1 MYKTIF
7 TYLLFVACIS
17 FSFGQPSA
25 AISEEVKANVQQR
38 VDAGVS
44 AGIVVGVVD
53 ESGTHFYSYGVKS
66 RESDEKVDEHTI
78 FEIGSVSK
86 TFSAIMLAN
95 MALNGELA
103 LEDPIQKY
111 LPEGVTAPSRNGE
124 SVQLVHIANHT
135 SSLPR
140 MPSNFN
146 PADPS
151 NPYADYTVDLL
162 YEFLNDVELTRDI
175 GSKYEYSNYAMGL
188 LGYTLAKTKGKE
200 NFEDLLVET
209 ITGPLGMDNTRVRLT
224 PSMKRQLAMGHSG
237 YEEVSNWDLA
247 PAVAGAG
254 GIRSNVIDMLKYIK
268 ANMGMTKTDLY
279 PAMQLSHQKTT
290 VENIET
296 EVGLGW
302 HLRSEDD
309 LEIVAHGG
317 ATGGY
322 RSFAGFLKGG
332 KIGVVVLSNSNA
344 GVQDIGAHILNPKK
358 ELKDIKPS
366 VGFAMR
372 DVIAKDGIDA
382 GIKAYHDM
390 KNNHKE
396 NYYFSNRELNDLG
409 YYYMLRDELEKS
421 ATVLKLNV
429 EEYPE
434 ESNPYDS
441 YGEVLMKLAIA
452 NYKKSV
458 ELNPANQNGIQMLKK
473 MGVNADGLVKE
484 VTVSTDVLERYVGKY
499 QLATEFIITVTRK
512 GEELFAQATGQA
524 QFQIFPKSETEFYL
538 KVVEAAVTFNLS
550 DQGEVESLTLHQNGR
565 DMPGKRL

>member
-17 FSFGQPSA
+17 FSFAQQSA

-66 RESDEKVDEHTI
+66 RETKEKVDEYSI

-86 TFSAIMLAN
+86 TFSGIILAD
-95 MALNGELA
+95 MTLKGEMA

-111 LPEGVTAPSRNGE
+111 LPEGVKAPSRNGE
-124 SVQLVHIANHT
+124 TVKLVQIANHT

-146 PADPS
+146 PADPA
-151 NPYADYTVDLL
+151 NPYADYTEDLL
-162 YEFLNDVELTRDI
+162 YEFLNGVELTRDI

-188 LGYTLAKTKGKE
+188 LGFTIAKTKNKE
-200 NFEDLLVET
+200 NFEDLLIEV
-209 ITGPLGMDNTRVRLT
+209 ITSPLGMDNTRVRLT
-224 PSMKRQLAMGHSG
+224 PSMEEQLAMGHSG

-247 PAVAGAG
+247 PPVAGAG
-254 GIRSNVIDMLKYIK
+254 GIRSNAVDMLKYIK

-279 PAMQLSHQKTT
+279 PAMQLSHKKTT
-290 VENIET
+290 AEDIET

-302 HLRSEDD
+302 HLRSEGD
-309 LEIVAHGG
+309 LENVAHGG

-344 GVQDIGAHILNPKK
+344 DVQDIGAHILNPKN

-372 DVIAKDGIDA
+372 DVIAKDGIEA
-382 GIKAYHDM
+382 GIQAYHDM

-396 NYYFSNRELNDLG
+396 DYYFSNRELNDLG
-409 YYYMLRDELEKS
+409 YYYMQREDLEKS
-421 ATVLKLNV
+421 AAVLKLNV

-434 ESNPYDS
+434 DSNPYDS
-441 YGEVLMKLAIA
+441 YGEVLMKMAIA

-458 ELNPANQNGIQMLKK
+458 ELNPGNQNGIQMLKK
-473 MGVNADGLVKE
+473 MGVNSDGLVKE
-484 VTVSTDVLERYVGKY
+484 VTVSTDVLENYVGKY
-499 QLATEFIITVTRK
+499 ELAPGFIMTITRK
-512 GEELFAQATGQA
+512 GKELFAQATGQP
-524 QFQIFPKSETEFYL
+524 QFQIFPKSNTEFYL

-550 DQGEVESLTLHQNGR
+550 DKGEVESLTLHQNGR